1 MHVGSILKVQVPS
14 FRGLPAEDYISQKS
28 PGTGLLGA
36 GRVCLRRALRSA
48 EPLRIFR
55 LLFPMS
61 LWAQTNLRFCV
72 PSPSPQ
78 GFGPVRGG
86 LVAPVKGVR
95 AGGGGEGSVDFRAGS
110 KPAGR
115 VGVTPRGARSEKAPG
130 ADRACRAWILKPVF
144 ERAAERLCVT
154 DGVTRPGGMSL

>member
-61 LWAQTNLRFCV
+61 LWAQTNLCFCV
-72 PSPSPQ
+72 PFPCLQ
-78 GFGPVRGG
+78 GFWTLRGE
-86 LVAPVKGVR
+86 LVVSLEVVSARWGW
-95 AGGGGEGSVDFRAGS
+95 EGSVDFRAGS